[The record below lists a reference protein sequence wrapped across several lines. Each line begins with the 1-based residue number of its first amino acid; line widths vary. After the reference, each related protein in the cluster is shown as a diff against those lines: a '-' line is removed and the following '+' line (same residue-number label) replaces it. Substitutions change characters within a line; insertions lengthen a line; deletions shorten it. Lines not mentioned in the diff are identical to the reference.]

1 MSQTHNEA
9 AILGRMDML
18 ANRIKAARKG
28 KGLSQVDLAE
38 RVGTDQ
44 GHISRIENGAK
55 GASIEVLAAIA
66 HELDMTVSQ
75 LIGDDQ
81 RAAEKNYG
89 RAHPAAKLLGSKTT
103 PAGLRALAADS
114 VLVNALGISKEE
126 CEALGSVKLPGEA
139 SKDGY
144 VQLLMTVRGISKS

>member
-1 MSQTHNEA
+1 
-9 AILGRMDML
+9 MDML
-18 ANRIKAARKG
+18 ATRIKAARKA

-66 HELDMTVSQ
+66 QQLDMTVSQ

-81 RAAEKNYG
+81 RAAEKDSG
-89 RAHPAAKLLGSKTT
+89 RGHPAAKILSSKAT
-103 PAGLRALAADS
+103 PAGLRALAADG
-114 VLVNALGISKEE
+114 VLVNALGITKEE
-126 CEALGSVKLPGEA
+126 WEALGSVKLPGEA

-144 VQLLMTVRGISKS
+144 VQLLMTVRGISKT

>member
-1 MSQTHNEA
+1 
-9 AILGRMDML
+9 MDKL
-18 ANRIKAARKG
+18 ASRIKAARKALH
-28 KGLSQVDLAE
+28 LSQAGLAE

-66 HELDMTVSQ
+66 HELGMTVSQ

-81 RAAEKNYG
+81 RLAEKDYG
-89 RAHPAAKLLGSKTT
+89 RGHPAAKILKSKTA
-103 PAGLRALAADS
+103 PAGLRELAADR
-114 VLVNALGISKEE
+114 VLVNALGITNDEWKS
-126 CEALGSVKLPGEA
+126 LDSVKLPGAA

-144 VQLLMTVRGISKS
+144 VQLLMVVRGIS